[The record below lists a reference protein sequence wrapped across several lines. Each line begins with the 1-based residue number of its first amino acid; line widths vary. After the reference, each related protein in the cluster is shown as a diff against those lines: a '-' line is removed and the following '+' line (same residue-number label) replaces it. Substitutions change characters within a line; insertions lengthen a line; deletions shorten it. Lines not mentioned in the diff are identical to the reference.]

1 MSTSPVKPSYSTL
14 QNQVIFRLKVFF
26 NILNGTGQVLIARN
40 QIYYSV
46 PDRGAEYGDECVCV
60 RLFVCLRSY
69 LRKNTSDLHQIFVHV
84 TYGRGSVLLWRHS
97 DKLRTSGFTDDVIF
111 AHKLRLLKVAARL
124 RQ

>member
-14 QNQVIFRLKVFF
+14 QNQVIFWLKFVF

-46 PDRGAEYGDECVCV
+46 PDRGAEYGDERVCV

-69 LRKNTSDLHQIFVHV
+69 LRKNIYQIFVHV